1 MQVFT
6 MVLLALLCAAY
17 VALLRRLQQQR
28 QLVRTLEQDHQTLAT
43 AWNTLSPDA
52 RRLLPDNGALI
63 SIEILNPIELAA
75 KESAIAGPVGSLAP
89 NLIRKIVYQ
98 RTAAMLRE
106 QLLEHGVRA
115 DVKTRGLD

>member
-1 MQVFT
+1 MQVFLVA
-6 MVLLALLCAAY
+6 MLALLCA
-17 VALLRRLQQQR
+17 VFVVLLRRLEQQR
-28 QLVRTLEQDHQTLAT
+28 QLVRTLERDHEALAT
-43 AWNTLSPDA
+43 AWNTLPPDA
-52 RRLLPDNGALI
+52 RRLLPDGGTLI
-63 SIEILNPIELAA
+63 SIEILNPVELAA

-115 DVKTRGLD
+115 DVRTRGLG

>member
-1 MQVFT
+1 MQVVT
-6 MVLLALLCAAY
+6 VALLALLCAAY
-17 VALLRRLQQQR
+17 VVLLRRLQQQR
-28 QLVRTLEQDHQTLAT
+28 QLVRTLEQDHQALAT
-43 AWNTLSPDA
+43 AWNTLPPDA
-52 RRLLPDNGALI
+52 RRLLPDGGALI
-63 SIEILNPIELAA
+63 SIEILNPVELAA

-115 DVKTRGLD
+115 DVKTHGLD

>member
-1 MQVFT
+1 MQVFLVA
-6 MVLLALLCAAY
+6 MLALLCAAF
-17 VALLRRLQQQR
+17 VVLLRRLEQQR
-28 QLVRTLEQDHQTLAT
+28 QLVRTLERDHEALAT
-43 AWNTLSPDA
+43 AWNTLPPDA
-52 RRLLPDNGALI
+52 RRLLPDGGTLI
-63 SIEILNPIELAA
+63 SIEILNPVELAA

-115 DVKTRGLD
+115 DVRTRGLG